1 MSAKGLKKNKG
12 DLSPFAILGER
23 SESKDLQWSPAMGLH
38 FSARARAAALCL
50 LGLGQSSVF
59 CAYLARAAYRDDPND

>member
-1 MSAKGLKKNKG
+1 M
-12 DLSPFAILGER
+12 
-23 SESKDLQWSPAMGLH
+23 ESRYGAH

>member
-1 MSAKGLKKNKG
+1 MESRYGA
-12 DLSPFAILGER
+12 PF
-23 SESKDLQWSPAMGLH
+23 
-38 FSARARAAALCL
+38 FSDRAAALCL